1 MRMGC
6 SERSR
11 GGGRAGM
18 QSIKGSHAHD
28 AHIMHSYTVIFTH
41 VLSPH
46 TEGGMHFGPVT
57 SGQSCART
65 AGNFPYRKELLFVQ
79 NLSFQLSR
87 LQSKNSRRK
96 SA

>member
-1 MRMGC
+1 MGC

-18 QSIKGSHAHD
+18 QSIKGSHVHG

-46 TEGGMHFGPVT
+46 TEGGDALWSRDIGPKL
-57 SGQSCART
+57 R
-65 AGNFPYRKELLFVQ
+65 
-79 NLSFQLSR
+79 
-87 LQSKNSRRK
+87 
-96 SA
+96 